1 MFRPWKWFNRFAKQP
16 CLHVI
21 SDQLAAGHTLKN
33 FIYLG
38 GLSSGGLG
46 FTDTGNKEVI
56 GGISKEFYQ
65 HLSDHYQKDDAWR
78 WQAKSEYGNKGQ
90 HTVAL
95 DGETSSMWIFE
106 PHVAEKVFEDLID
119 EHQIEVHRETWLD
132 RAPSG
137 ISVENGKILSFSS
150 LLYVAMLAEVV

>member
-1 MFRPWKWFNRFAKQP
+1 M
-16 CLHVI
+16 
-21 SDQLAAGHTLKN
+21 AAGHTLKN

-65 HLSDHYQKDDAWR
+65 HLYDHYQKDDAWR